1 MDTNK
6 TDGYRFEL
14 TSWGLLIATA
24 KGTIQL
30 DLSPGEALA
39 LGTYLGGERKRAARH
54 EQRLRERPEYIPSH
68 PIFFL
73 EGFKTG
79 AHQFEYF
86 FGSLT
91 IYSLQRIAMLH
102 LDPYHTIRLVDF
114 IRSHRRRLMRM
125 PHESEALDYFS
136 FPNIPNYESPTRHP
150 PETDLSFPISGDEP
164 GTQSAHQEENATTHR
179 IGSDEPPGS
188 DEE

>member
-6 TDGYRFEL
+6 TEGYRYEL
-14 TSWGLLIATA
+14 TASGLLIATA
-24 KGTIQL
+24 NGSMQL

-39 LGTYLGGERKRAARH
+39 LGIYLGGERKRAARR
-54 EQRLRERPEYIPSH
+54 EQRRRERPDYIPSH

-73 EGFKTG
+73 QGFKTG

-86 FGSLT
+86 SGSLT

-102 LDPYHTIRLVDF
+102 LDPYHTIQLVDF
-114 IRSHRRRLMRM
+114 IRSHRRRLMRIS
-125 PHESEALDYFS
+125 HESEALDYFS

-150 PETDLSFPISGDEP
+150 PETGLSFPISGDEP
-164 GTQSAHQEENATTHR
+164 GTQRAHQEKNATTHE
-179 IGSDEPPGS
+179 IGPDEPPGN